1 MKAEIYKNGPIGCG
15 VDATDNFDKYTGGVY
30 SEHILFPQINHEI
43 SVVGWGKDPKTGEE
57 FWLGR
62 NSWGTYWGESGYF
75 KMKMGNKSEN
85 LAIETDCTA
94 ATPSFK
100 KHYTAEEEAY
110 DRRNEF
116 IF

>member
-30 SEHILFPQINHEI
+30 SEHIHFPMINHEI
-43 SVVGWGKDPKTGEE
+43 SVVGWGKDPKSGEE

-75 KMKMGNKSEN
+75 KMKMGDK
-85 LAIETDCTA
+85 T
-94 ATPSFK
+94 
-100 KHYTAEEEAY
+100 
-110 DRRNEF
+110 
-116 IF
+116 